1 MIYKQKRK
9 KVILVEQ
16 NFDDAVVII
25 MSTHSIYILTG
36 YEGIASLLSPRLWL
50 LTSASPRSIVRVG
63 GGGNNKL
70 AIPEYTVYK

>member
-16 NFDDAVVII
+16 NLYDAVVII
-25 MSTHSIYILTG
+25 MSTHSIYLLTG
-36 YEGIASLLSPRLWL
+36 YEGIASLLSPRLN
-50 LTSASPRSIVRVG
+50 SQGRG
-63 GGGNNKL
+63 DNKL